1 MTATGRATFD
11 AAPAALAALAAP
23 AAAGVGGRFAPAN
36 VERAAGGEFGAAGSA
51 ARATPAS
58 PQGAVPLSST
68 VVSQTPNIPR
78 RAAV

>member
-11 AAPAALAALAAP
+11 AAPAA
-23 AAAGVGGRFAPAN
+23 AGAGGWFAPAN
-36 VERAAGGEFGAAGSA
+36 VERAAAGEFGAAGSA

-58 PQGAVPLSST
+58 PQGAVPPTST

>member
-1 MTATGRATFD
+1 MTATRRAILE
-11 AAPAALAALAAP
+11 AIPAIPAAV
-23 AAAGVGGRFAPAN
+23 GGGGRFDPAN

-58 PQGAVPLSST
+58 PQGAVPLTST
-68 VVSQTPNIPR
+68 VVRQSPHIPR